1 MPVLFPEWDLCGNDG
16 ESLRV
21 QRFQEV
27 ISASEPA
34 LIAPMGLALEVALEN
49 RPGLRLHAA
58 GGNHANNRGALLAA
72 CVLYE
77 V

>member
-1 MPVLFPEWDLCGNDG
+1 VPVLFPEWDLCGNDG

-27 ISASEPA
+27 ILASEPA

-58 GGNHANNRGALLAA
+58 GGNHANSRGALLAA